1 VVKVAAAV
9 SLTKSGACSSNGRCR
24 VEVLVALWLPHNVL
38 LVQVLELFN
47 KCTDKLRLKQVEGCL
62 EVLWPLPHKDRSHH
76 VWLSSNS

>member
-38 LVQVLELFN
+38 LVELFN
-47 KCTDKLRLKQVEGCL
+47 KCTDKRSSNEDRCQEVL
-62 EVLWPLPHKDRSHH
+62 EV
-76 VWLSSNS
+76 V